1 MRPINLIP
9 EQQRRR
15 QGGAGRTGPVAFLVV
30 GALLIALLGVVAL
43 VTTSNQVSER
53 ESEVSSLTARTSVA
67 RARADRLVSFIK
79 FDEVKQQRTRTV
91 TELAD
96 NRFNWSRV
104 LNELA
109 LVMPRWVVLSKIKGS
124 SGDNGSSGAETESE
138 GLSAG
143 VPGPTLNII
152 GCAKSQTRVA
162 QMVNALQRIA
172 GVTRVGLI
180 KSVLRFPAE
189 TGGSEGAQSSE
200 ENKCLPDNYAFVIVA
215 VFDGAPLPV
224 GASEASPVE
233 AAVAPEA
240 TESAET
246 TEPESSTGGEAT
258 AETTTSGTTTT
269 TTESI
274 PPES

>member
-67 RARADRLVSFIK
+67 RARADRLGSFIK

-109 LVMPRWVVLSKIKGS
+109 LVMPRWVVLSKIKA
-124 SGDNGSSGAETESE
+124 SSGANGTSAAESESE

-143 VPGPTLNII
+143 VPGPTLNIT

-162 QMVNALQRIA
+162 QMVTALQRIA
-172 GVTRVGLI
+172 GVTRVGLT

-189 TGGSEGAQSSE
+189 SGGGESSEASE
-200 ENKCLPDNYAFVIVA
+200 ENKCLPGNYSFAVVA

-224 GASEASPVE
+224 GASEASAVE